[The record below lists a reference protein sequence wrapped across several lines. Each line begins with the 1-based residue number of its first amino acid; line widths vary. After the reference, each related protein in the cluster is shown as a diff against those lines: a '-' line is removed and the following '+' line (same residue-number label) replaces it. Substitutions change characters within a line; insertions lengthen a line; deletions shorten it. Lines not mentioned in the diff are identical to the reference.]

1 MACCGRRAFASL
13 RRTSP
18 GANPAPCAALDLQ
31 RIHRVIT
38 RGLAVLRQS
47 CPDFIAAGF
56 HDDATRDGF
65 WKYCQ
70 ALEANTHGH
79 HLAED
84 DLFFPFVADRLPEA
98 AVGALERPLPAL
110 QLRARRPRSVYQ
122 RHASRAHPAVRAHRL
137 EGRVG
142 ADEAVPPSLTLPS
155 HPHPVRKNLTEPLQS
170 IGFSPLDA
178 APKLQYNGT
187 DRQSGTVHARRG
199 EDGSQQYV

>member
-1 MACCGRRAFASL
+1 L

-110 QLRARRPRSVYQ
+110 QLRAEDRAAFISVMPPELTQ
-122 RHASRAHPAVRAHRL
+122 QL
-137 EGRVG
+137 
-142 ADEAVPPSLTLPS
+142 VPIAWKDAWAPMKPFLLP
-155 HPHPVRKNLTEPLQS
+155 
-170 IGFSPLDA
+170 
-178 APKLQYNGT
+178 
-187 DRQSGTVHARRG
+187 
-199 EDGSQQYV
+199 